1 MDIVVI
7 RVALFGVVG
16 GAVKL
21 PELSLLVDSGEENCE
36 CEGEE
41 TCKGEDSEFPPNDCD
56 KLLAGG
62 TI

>member
-1 MDIVVI
+1 MHTVVI

-21 PELSLLVDSGEENCE
+21 PELLLSLLVDCGEEI
-36 CEGEE
+36 CEGEDIS
-41 TCKGEDSEFPPNDCD
+41 KFPPNDCD